1 MTTTPLYGSSRQRTI
16 ARHRKAW
23 LDQLI
28 EAGRLAL
35 RRSPEFVRLR
45 GSLGEGAAEI

>member
-1 MTTTPLYGSSRQRTI
+1 MARAGSAPL
-16 ARHRKAW
+16 HDRKAW

-35 RRSPEFVRLR
+35 HRSPEFVRLR
-45 GSLGEGAAEI
+45 DSLGEGAAEI